1 MRRIGMLA
9 KIGTVVLLT
18 CGVSVATAVA
28 SQHDWVPTRGGDTLR
43 PSAVKPQAVVGPA
56 TGLYCPDMSDGAFG
70 VHDLGWIPS
79 GLNVEINVESY
90 SRNDFDP
97 VAAVVVATMGVPG
110 ANNIKTTTFYDND
123 SGGGKDAR
131 IAFVAPQAAT
141 YILLVTDNS
150 GKTAGCYRYQA
161 SIR

>member
-1 MRRIGMLA
+1 MRRIGIVA
-9 KIGTVVLLT
+9 KIGTVVLLA

-28 SQHDWVPTRGGDTLR
+28 SQHNWVPTRGGDTLR

-79 GLNVEINVESY
+79 GLNVEINIESY

-97 VAAVVVATMGVPG
+97 VAAVVVATMGVPA

-131 IAFVAPQAAT
+131 IAFVAPQSAT